1 MKYIFD
7 VFEHNFLVTM
17 FWVFEVFIKNLKSPV
32 GPVERVWN
40 RFAAPQTLVSSLDLL
55 RDEWM
60 DGGILISEA
69 TGWKVFKLIF
79 PI

>member
-1 MKYIFD
+1 MN

-17 FWVFEVFIKNLKSPV
+17 FWIFEVFIKKFKSPV
-32 GPVERVWN
+32 DPVERVWN
-40 RFAAPQTLVSSLDLL
+40 PFAVPQTLVSSLDLV

-79 PI
+79 SI